1 MPIKKRFLRNDKL
14 PETDNSI
21 KPRNFFSWTRLN
33 KSTRSAQGKF
43 LIGCF

>member
-21 KPRNFFSWTRLN
+21 KPRNFFPGPDLTSRRGQPRE
-33 KSTRSAQGKF
+33 SF
-43 LIGCF
+43 